1 MMDKIVGITGGIG
14 SGKSTVSKIFN
25 VLGIPVFV
33 ADQVAKE
40 IVETN
45 DDVIKKIKNN
55 FGENIYDGALLNR
68 KKLGEIVFSNPK
80 KLEVLNEII
89 HPAVALNFENWLMDK
104 KHFPYILRESAIM
117 FEMEIGKLNRF
128 NILVTAS
135 HQIKMQR
142 IKLRDHLKEDQVQQ
156 RMDQQW
162 TDEKKIK
169 LADEV
174 IINDNKTALIPQVLE
189 VHKKLLSYF
198 K

>member
-45 DDVIKKIKNN
+45 ADVIKKIKNN

-68 KKLGEIVFSNPK
+68 KNLGEIVFSNPK

-117 FEMEIGKLNRF
+117 FEMGIGKLNRF
-128 NILVTAS
+128 NILVTAP

-142 IKLRDHLKEDQVQQ
+142 IKLRDHLNEEQVQQ

-169 LADEV
+169 FADEE
-174 IINDNKTALIPQVLE
+174 IINDNQTALIPQVLE